1 MRHPLTAL
9 VVYNH
14 SAFTNIGVDV
24 KIKNFFK
31 QLDFSWRSGSDYLL
45 IILGGLLQGAALR
58 AFLIPAQLVGGGI
71 SGLSQLFH
79 YLWQT
84 PVGLVVLLCN
94 IPLFIIGW
102 RFLGGPRFAI
112 RTILSVVSFT
122 VFTDVLVMLTGQAA
136 ITQDI
141 LLNSLYGGVLLGIG
155 LGLVYLGQG
164 TSGGTDI
171 LCRILNQRT
180 GMSISLAY
188 MITDS
193 LPVLLA
199 GFIFGWDKALYGLIM
214 IYLSGVAADMVSQG
228 SNVIREAMIITDE
241 TEKVVTAI
249 MQGLGRGTT
258 IIDAKGG
265 YTNKNRPIVFCVVT
279 AGEVIRLKAIVHEAD
294 PDAFMVVGHANE
306 ALGEGFKPLTE

>member
-1 MRHPLTAL
+1 M
-9 VVYNH
+9 
-14 SAFTNIGVDV
+14 
-24 KIKNFFK
+24 KIKEFIK
-31 QLDFSWRSGSDYLL
+31 QIDFSWRSISDYLL
-45 IILGGLLQGAALR
+45 IILGGFVQALALR
-58 AFLIPAQLVGGGI
+58 TFLIPSQLVGGGI
-71 SGLSQLFH
+71 SGVAQLLH
-79 YLWQT
+79 YLWRT
-84 PVGLVVLLCN
+84 PVGMITLLAN
-94 IPLFIIGW
+94 IPLFVIGW
-102 RFLGGPRFAI
+102 RYLGGPRFAL

-122 VFTDVLVMLTGQAA
+122 VFTDILIELTGQAP
-136 ITQDI
+136 ITDDI
-141 LLNSLYGGVLLGIG
+141 LLNSLYGGIILGIG
-155 LGLVYLGQG
+155 LGLVYLGRG

-171 LCRILNQRT
+171 LTRILNQRL

-193 LPVLLA
+193 FAVLLA
-199 GFIFGWDKALYGLIM
+199 GFFFSWDKSLYGLIM

-228 SNVIREAMIITDE
+228 TNVIREAMIITDE

-249 MQGLGRGTT
+249 TQGLGRGTT

-279 AGEVIRLKAIVHEAD
+279 AGEVMRLKAIVHEAD